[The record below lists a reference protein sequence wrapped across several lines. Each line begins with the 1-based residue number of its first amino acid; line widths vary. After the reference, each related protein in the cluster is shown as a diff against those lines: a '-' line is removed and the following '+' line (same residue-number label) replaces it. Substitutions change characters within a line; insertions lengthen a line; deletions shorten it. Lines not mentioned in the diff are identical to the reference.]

1 MKSKRPIKP
10 YIEEK
15 EVILCRSGFQ
25 IYTRDELLAAGMDLS
40 ALPVKEC
47 YTEYRPPSAIIKAK
61 ELFRRLPLTKEHPD
75 EWVTDENWNLLAGG
89 TTGEEVEVVAIDD
102 VDIGLR
108 STLVFNSKS
117 LYDYYQNGNREVS
130 VGYIEKREVVL
141 DNPNYDILMLSI
153 EDVNHCAVTA
163 KGRGGQS
170 VAILDSIIGGM
181 KSMRTG
187 IFHFLKRKGKTED
200 SAAPFSPHV
209 FAALDEAKGKE
220 GEAFEAVV
228 SKVFDSVG
236 GLKDCEQKEKLANM
250 VRDAFEN
257 PTEALANKE
266 ELSKVLDSVYTNVSL
281 LSIGDVTEAM
291 TSTTKVVDSEAA
303 EGKDSDGKGKN
314 TNNVAD
320 SEDTED
326 TEGTGD
332 TDGTKDEKKKDKKD
346 SDSTKKTNGTPSKDS
361 VVLTKEDIVNIVR
374 TEVQSALGITTT
386 KDSITGVELTSSK
399 DSVVDVSDALD
410 VVFG

>member
-1 MKSKRPIKP
+1 MDTKRPIKP

-15 EVILCRSGFQ
+15 EVILCRSGYQ
-25 IYTRDELLAAGMDLS
+25 IYSRDELLSAGMDLS

-47 YTEYRPPSAIIKAK
+47 YTEYRPPAAVIKAK

-89 TTGEEVEVVAIDD
+89 TTGEDVEVVAIDD

-117 LYDYYQNGNREVS
+117 LYNYYQNGNKEVS

-141 DNPNYDILMLSI
+141 DNPNYDILMISI

-281 LSIGDVTEAM
+281 LSISDVTEAL
-291 TSTTKVVDSEAA
+291 TATTKVVDSEVTD
-303 EGKDSDGKGKN
+303 ETDSDGKGKN

-320 SEDTED
+320 SDDE
-326 TEGTGD
+326 
-332 TDGTKDEKKKDKKD
+332 DEKKKDKKD
-346 SDSTKKTNGTPSKDS
+346 SIEKTKETPSKDS
-361 VVLTKEDIVNIVR
+361 VALTKEDIVNIVR
-374 TEVQSALGITTT
+374 TEVQSALGITAT
-386 KDSITGVELTSSK
+386 KDSITGVELTSST
-399 DSVVDVSDALD
+399 DSVGDVSDALN
-410 VVFG
+410 VLFG

>member
-1 MKSKRPIKP
+1 MYTKRPIKP
-10 YIEEK
+10 YIEER
-15 EVILCRSGFQ
+15 EVILCRSGYQ

-47 YTEYRPPSAIIKAK
+47 YTEYRPPAAVIKAK

-117 LYDYYQNGNREVS
+117 LYNYYQNGNREVS

-281 LSIGDVTEAM
+281 SSIGDVTEAM
-291 TSTTKVVDSEAA
+291 TATTKVVDSEVTD
-303 EGKDSDGKGKN
+303 EKDSDGKGKN

-320 SEDTED
+320 SKEE
-326 TEGTGD
+326 EK
-332 TDGTKDEKKKDKKD
+332 KDEDENKEEKKDTPSKD
-346 SDSTKKTNGTPSKDS
+346 SDSIEKTKETPSKDS
-361 VVLTKEDIVNIVR
+361 VVLTKEDIVSIVR

-386 KDSITGVELTSSK
+386 KDSITGVELTSTK
-399 DSVVDVSDALD
+399 DSVGDVSDALD